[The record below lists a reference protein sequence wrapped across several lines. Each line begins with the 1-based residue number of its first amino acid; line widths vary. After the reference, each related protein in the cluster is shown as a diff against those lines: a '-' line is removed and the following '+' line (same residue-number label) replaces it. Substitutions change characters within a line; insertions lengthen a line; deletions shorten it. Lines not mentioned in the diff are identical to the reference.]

1 MLGEQEKI
9 IRFETFRETMRVLN
23 KITKAERPMCIS
35 IQKPC
40 IQDIAPKTIKNA
52 YRHQYIK
59 QHHTNLRVSKLVDN

>member
-40 IQDIAPKTIKNA
+40 IQDIAPKTIKNV
-52 YRHQYIK
+52 YHLQYIK
-59 QHHTNLRVSKLVDN
+59 QHHTNLKVLKLVEN